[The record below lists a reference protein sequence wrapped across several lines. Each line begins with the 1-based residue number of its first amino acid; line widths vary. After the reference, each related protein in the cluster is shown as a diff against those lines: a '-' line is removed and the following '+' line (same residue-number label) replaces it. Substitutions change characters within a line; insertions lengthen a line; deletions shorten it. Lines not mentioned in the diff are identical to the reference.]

1 MSKHH
6 YQNRPF
12 NPVTFGTKA
21 VTQVDKYL
29 KTLLGV
35 EVTMGGGMTKANT
48 SEISVLLGSRTIVG
62 PITGTELDEINTYNG
77 MPVDSSRLSIDLTE
91 RDMSSRNYNKQIAVE
106 LGGIDMP
113 SIGGDEIYVEWTNS
127 MGSGSPTLNSRLVL
141 GDLQT
146 AKENRDPNSQAIKK
160 IKTTTLPSTGSVD
173 VIWTPQLR
181 GAQLLRAHFKTAT
194 PGNIKWLTV
203 EKNNIPLHQKVVAAD
218 NAYYQLKN
226 KKVPQA
232 NYYHYDPVFDNLM
245 ESWVDTFDALSLKFT
260 MELTTVEPVRV
271 VYEVIDLP
279 YNL

>member
-1 MSKHH
+1 MSKFY

-21 VTQVDKYL
+21 VTQIDKYL

-35 EVTMGGGMTKANT
+35 EITMGGGLDKSEMTD
-48 SEISVLLGSRTIVG
+48 ISLLLGSRVVVG
-62 PITGTELDEINTYNG
+62 PISGTELDEINTYNG
-77 MPVDSSRLSIDLTE
+77 MPVDASRLSIDLTE
-91 RDMSSRNYNKQIAVE
+91 RDMSSRNYNRQIAVE
-106 LGGIDMP
+106 IGGIDMP
-113 SIGGDEIYVEWTNS
+113 SIGGDEIYVEIENN
-127 MGSGSPTLNSRLVL
+127 MGAGSPTLNSRLVL

-146 AKENRDPNSQAIKK
+146 AKENRDPNSQVIKK

-181 GAQLLRAHFKTAT
+181 GAQLLRAHFRTAT
-194 PGNIKWLTV
+194 PGNIKWVTV
-203 EKNNIPLHQKVVAAD
+203 EKNNVPHHQKILAAD

-232 NYYHYDPVFDNLM
+232 NYYHYDAVHDNLL

-260 MELTTVEPVRV
+260 MELTVVEPVRV
-271 VYEVIDLP
+271 IYEVLDLP